1 MSSMGAPPSMN
12 STQSQRR
19 RVRATIAAALT
30 IAFLLS
36 SCGVPKSASPVK
48 IGEKNIPDEV
58 LHPVIAHSVY
68 LFSADN
74 RIVPKSR
81 FISLSDEPL
90 ETLRAL
96 VKELRSQP
104 LADERAAGYA
114 SPLSQYQFTVDRV
127 RNNVAVV
134 AVQSQ
139 GLDKDV
145 PALAALVYTLT
156 GIDGIEL
163 VDFES
168 NGKRI
173 DDVYRSAVNNYVPT
187 RPPVGRR
194 DYEGEVLDLTTVTV
208 YLVEGDRI
216 LPFERNQLQL
226 ERGTDLQIANSYLG
240 KLSEGPTEA
249 ERLRGVTSWVAD
261 LRATVRS
268 DSNGMVTIDLDRK
281 AFAALNA
288 SQQVL
293 ALAQILF
300 TIDLANVG
308 IEFAVSLDGA
318 PLRSIPGP
326 FGAISEAAACGPRA
340 DPSSTCVLVNKQD
353 YLSVLAPVAV
363 EEPTG

>member
-1 MSSMGAPPSMN
+1 MKQTNESLSNRSGP
-12 STQSQRR
+12 RR
-19 RVRATIAAALT
+19 SRAAVVTAVAAVAALT
-30 IAFLLS
+30 
-36 SCGVPKSASPVK
+36 SCGVPKSTSPVK
-48 IGEKNIPDEV
+48 IAEKNIPDEV

-81 FISLSDEPL
+81 FIPLSDEPL

-104 LADERAAGYA
+104 LADERSAGYV
-114 SPLSQYQFTVDRV
+114 SPLSGYQFTVDRV

-134 AVQSQ
+134 ALQSQ

-145 PALAALVYTLT
+145 PALAALVFTLT

-163 VDFES
+163 VDFEL
-168 NGKRI
+168 NGKQLH
-173 DDVYRSAVNNYVPT
+173 DVYRSAVNNYVPT

-216 LPFERNQLQL
+216 VPFERNQLQL

-249 ERLRGVTSWVAD
+249 ERVRGVTSWVAD
-261 LRATVRS
+261 LRTTVRTGS
-268 DSNGMVTIDLDRK
+268 SGLVTIDLDRK
-281 AFAALNA
+281 AFATLNEN
-288 SQQVL
+288 QQVL

-300 TIDLANVG
+300 TIDLANIG
-308 IEFAVSLDGA
+308 IEFAVTLDGA

-326 FGAISEAAACGPRA
+326 YGPISDVAPCGPQA
-340 DPSSTCVLVNKQD
+340 DSPTTCVFINKQD
-353 YLSVLAPVAV
+353 YLSLLAPVTA